1 MALTPKQVVNELA
14 KTGRRMTERKL
25 TDWRAREL
33 LPKLSEKGK
42 GRGKGKVY
50 FWTQPDILDRA
61 AFVADHKG
69 WDTSRV
75 LLVLWCCGFEV
86 PQKTLKE
93 AWLEEI
99 EKVTRLVTKQ
109 DMNAEWRLKAQDYF
123 DDLEDAFHQH
133 AIAFK
138 NLKRTENDDMAE
150 FAYETVQMVC
160 AFIFANAIPEDI
172 DIEIDHINQ
181 YLPYYKPKIGAYRE
195 NGGFP
200 AINVEVALS
209 MRRFINVFEM
219 RDAIREATPT
229 RIAEA
234 EFIWRT
240 ICRLPT
246 LVPQARS
253 PELGLTWA
261 RSIQASLGRPAL
273 SCLMVALRTK
283 GGALFM
289 RVFEAVSAHFDE
301 LEAAKEARAG
311 IGPGY
316 LGCLSRE
323 RGLDLPPRVVA
334 LWDELIEGI
343 LEGAFNIQ

>member
-1 MALTPKQVVNELA
+1 MALTSKQVINELA
-14 KTGRRMTERKL
+14 KTGRRVTARKL

-33 LPKLSEKGK
+33 LPQLSEKGK

-50 FWTQPDILDRA
+50 LWTQPDILDRA

-75 LLVLWCCGFEV
+75 ILVLWCCGFEV
-86 PQKTLKE
+86 PQKTLKG

-123 DDLEDAFHQH
+123 DELGDAFHQH
-133 AIAFK
+133 AVAFR
-138 NLKRTENDDMAE
+138 NLKRAENDDMAE

-160 AFIFANAIPEDI
+160 AFIFANVISEDI

-181 YLPYYKPKIGAYRE
+181 YLPYYKPKIGDYRE
-195 NGGFP
+195 YGGFP
-200 AINVEVALS
+200 MINVEVASS

-240 ICRLPT
+240 ICRLLT
-246 LVPQARS
+246 LVPPARS
-253 PELGLTWA
+253 PELGLTWE
-261 RSIQASLGRPAL
+261 RRIQATFGRPVL
-273 SCLMVALRTK
+273 SSLMVVLRTK
-283 GGALFM
+283 GEVPFVRL
-289 RVFEAVSAHFDE
+289 FEAVSEHLDK
-301 LEAAKEARAG
+301 LEATKEGKPG
-311 IGPGY
+311 IGLVD
-316 LGCLSRE
+316 LGRLSPE
-323 RGLDLPPRVVA
+323 RGLDFPPGVVA
-334 LWDELIEGI
+334 LWDELIDGI